1 MISGNVEL
9 ENSINVAPGFPTKNL
24 AADEL
29 ITTADV
35 AF

>member
-1 MISGNVEL
+1 MISGNGEL

-24 AADEL
+24 AANEV
-29 ITTADV
+29 ITTAEV